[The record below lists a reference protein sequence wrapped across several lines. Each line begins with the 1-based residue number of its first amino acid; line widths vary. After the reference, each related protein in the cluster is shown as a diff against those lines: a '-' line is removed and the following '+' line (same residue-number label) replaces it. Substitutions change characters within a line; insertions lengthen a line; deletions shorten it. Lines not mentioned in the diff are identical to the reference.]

1 MNKAKGL
8 NVHTANGMMKV
19 LADEIAD
26 NAAAQ
31 VMDAIRGHLP
41 SINGKSKEKVAQGVT
56 NFLETNLKLTKV
68 AVNVV
73 EFDSEYRVF
82 PSFSLNGTVVES
94 PGKII
99 HPKSKIA
106 VAIFG

>member
-1 MNKAKGL
+1 MNKVNCL
-8 NVHTANGMMKV
+8 NDHATNGMIKV
-19 LADEIAD
+19 LADKIAD
-26 NAAAQ
+26 NEAAG
-31 VMDAIRGHLP
+31 VMNAIREHLP
-41 SINGKSKEKVAQGVT
+41 QLKGQSKEKVAQEVT

-73 EFDSEYRVF
+73 EFDSEYWVF
-82 PSFSLNGTVVES
+82 PSFSLNGTVVAS

-106 VAIFG
+106 AAILG